1 MYGRTR
7 RFEGRIL
14 RRGVSVSSEGKTGEK
29 CDGFSVASS
38 CPREQNQACNN
49 IKQTILIG
57 GQDFFF
63 PHVKCSLLKFVTT
76 KIRGWYRTLSLVL
89 KLLTETVK
97 GDAAHRGIIYEVK
110 L

>member
-38 CPREQNQACNN
+38 CPREQNQPCNN

-57 GQDFFF
+57 GQDFFPSCQVLITEVCDNKNSWLVSNTF
-63 PHVKCSLLKFVTT
+63 TSL
-76 KIRGWYRTLSLVL
+76 KIINR
-89 KLLTETVK
+89 
-97 GDAAHRGIIYEVK
+97 DC
-110 L
+110 